1 MDGRIPPYF
10 ITASKVLVEKSG
22 AKAYVLLGDV
32 DSTPKLDDVTVVVV
46 GSKFDVSKPRVKS
59 VSIPDELDL
68 NSALNLISAFLLE
81 HGIVEEGKNFVY
93 VTPEVMGIKTVKKN
107 LLVSKGFF
115 KHPQTVL
122 QRILEVAIELS
133 VEGREGIP
141 IGTLFVIGD
150 VRNVLKHAHP
160 LIPNPFK
167 GHKVNVLDRS
177 SKEIIKEFAQLDG
190 AFIVSSSGRIV
201 ACGMYIKVD
210 PQKVREE
217 LPPGLGSRHL
227 AAAGITKTTKA
238 VALSL
243 SESGTIRI
251 FKGGSMLLEYNPR
264 MRY

>member
-1 MDGRIPPYF
+1 MDGRIHPYF

-22 AKAYVLLGDV
+22 AKAYVIIGDV
-32 DSTPKLDDVTVVVV
+32 GRIPKLENATVVVV
-46 GSKFDVSKPRVKS
+46 GSKFDVSNPRIKS
-59 VSIPDELDL
+59 VSIPEELDL

-81 HGIVEEGKNFVY
+81 HGIVKEGEQFVY
-93 VTPEVMGIKTVKKN
+93 VTPEVIGIKTVKKN

-115 KHPQTVL
+115 RHPQTVL

-150 VRNVLKHAHP
+150 VRNVMKHTHP

-167 GHKVNVLDRS
+167 GHKLNVLDRS

-190 AFIVSSSGRIV
+190 AFIISSSGRIV

-210 PQKVREE
+210 PKDVEE

-227 AAAGITKTTKA
+227 AAAGITKVTRA